1 MKFEHRDKYIRL
13 GLKIAYFR
21 KLRGYTQEQLAEGVG
36 LSVNFIGMIEAP
48 NIAKAVSLDTLFDI
62 SEFLKVP
69 ANRLLNFEED

>member
-36 LSVNFIGMIEAP
+36 LSANFIGMIEAP

-62 SEFLKVP
+62 SEFLNVP
-69 ANRLLNFEED
+69 AYKLLNLDED